1 MLFRTLL
8 TTVFI
13 TLIAS
18 FSAHASEVM
27 SEKPAIS
34 SSVAMIVTSKVEA
47 IDHKTRVVTLKGED
61 GQSVTFTA
69 GPEARNLDQV
79 SVGDTVTAEYV
90 QNISIQVLA
99 AKDAEA
105 GAAQVAAAVRTKEGE
120 MPGMAVVGSQVEV
133 SVVEEINIEANTFK
147 LKGPDGVINEFTAR
161 DPENLKKAAVGDV
174 VVMTYTQALA
184 ISVEAKTAE

>member
-8 TTVFI
+8 TTAFI

-34 SSVAMIVTSKVEA
+34 SSVAMVVTSKVEA

-161 DPENLKKAAVGDV
+161 DPANLKKAAVGDV
-174 VVMTYTQALA
+174 VVMSYTQALA
-184 ISVEAKTAE
+184 ISVEEKAAE